1 MRYDRVAESAPSTGN
16 GGFDLNQ
23 NNRCQ
28 SVSSCHGLSTFE
40 QGAVSPVL
48 MVENLFKL
56 GLDLLH
62 ELLNVFNYVFL
73 EKTNLVT

>member
-1 MRYDRVAESAPSTGN
+1 MRYDRVAESVPLTDN

-23 NNRCQ
+23 NNHCQ
-28 SVSSCHGLSTFE
+28 SLSSCHGLSTFE
-40 QGAVSPVL
+40 QGTIRPVH

-62 ELLNVFNYVFL
+62 ELLNVLNYVIL
-73 EKTNLVT
+73 EKANLVT